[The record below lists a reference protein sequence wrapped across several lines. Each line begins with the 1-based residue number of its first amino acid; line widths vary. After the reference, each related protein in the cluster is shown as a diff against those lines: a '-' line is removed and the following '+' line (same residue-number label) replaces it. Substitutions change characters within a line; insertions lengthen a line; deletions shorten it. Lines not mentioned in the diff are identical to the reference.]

1 MYLRSLTDKE
11 LARYADT
18 MLDPMLSSTL
28 EQELTRR
35 FSQIVETDSVQSIS
49 ELSFERNNL
58 IRLLRFKIKPTITD
72 PNLLVL
78 IDEAL
83 APYSMEKPA

>member
-1 MYLRSLTDKE
+1 MYLPMLTGKE
-11 LARYADT
+11 LAHYADT

-35 FSQIVETDSVQSIS
+35 FSQIVETEHAEAIG
-49 ELSFERNNL
+49 ELTNERNSL
-58 IRLLRFKIKPTITD
+58 VRLLRFKIKPTVTD
-72 PNLLVL
+72 PNIMVL

-83 APYSMEKPA
+83 APYTMER